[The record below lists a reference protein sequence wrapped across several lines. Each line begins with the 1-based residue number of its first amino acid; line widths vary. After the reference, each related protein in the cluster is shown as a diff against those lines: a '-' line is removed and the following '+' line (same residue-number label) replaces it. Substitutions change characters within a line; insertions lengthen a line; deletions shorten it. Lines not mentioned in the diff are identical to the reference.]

1 MFHLYYFP
9 SIYIPSFNK
18 YDICMWG
25 GFDEL
30 YYNKILVEVES
41 NFRGDKIIL

>member
-9 SIYIPSFNK
+9 KFYIHSFNK
-18 YDICMWG
+18 YDSMTYV
-25 GFDEL
+25 L
-30 YYNKILVEVES
+30 HYNEILVEVES